1 MTTTMAQ
8 EVPVAPAKEA
18 AALVVGALAEAA
30 PEATAQVRAVWEAA
44 APVARLPA
52 LVAARRVALRRR
64 AGLQV
69 QQAKLVKVARPKAA
83 QRVAPERLLVVV
95 VCQT

>member
-1 MTTTMAQ
+1 
-8 EVPVAPAKEA
+8 
-18 AALVVGALAEAA
+18 
-30 PEATAQVRAVWEAA
+30 
-44 APVARLPA
+44 
-52 LVAARRVALRRR
+52 
-64 AGLQV
+64 V